1 MSKPHRLPPDP
12 AAAIKAYLSAELPA
26 LVAAPAPTVGLVLPA
41 DWKLTSPPAVVVFD
55 DSGPTQWPVVVRP
68 TIRVTVWAN
77 GRSRA
82 RMVAGAALGLLLA
95 RPVPGIA
102 TITDPSQ
109 VLDARDSNTGGV
121 LASITVRVQ
130 SRTLPA

>member
-55 DSGPTQWPVVVRP
+55 DSGPTLWPVMVKP
-68 TIRVTVWAN
+68 TIRVTVWSN
-77 GRSRA
+77 GRTRA
-82 RMVAGAALGLLLA
+82 RAIAGAALGLLLSQRVA
-95 RPVPGIA
+95 GVA

-109 VLDARDSNTGGV
+109 LLDARDSSTGGT
-121 LASITVRVQ
+121 LASFTVRAQ